1 MLTLDEMCTTGVLR
15 LGPGDY
21 LLFKNKDFGRSHFD
35 DRLVLER
42 DVFGVEGITTWAGE
56 DPDVDE
62 FSGFSIGANRHGLLC
77 CDSNVRTVR
86 DHDNYDRLVEIA
98 LREGTDVPSAIQA
111 VRQAVSD
118 RPFLWANLVMID
130 DNQTAA
136 VEVRS
141 SQIEVVLGPDRL
153 GRSNHHVVLGATPSD
168 DDVVTTALRLRSVMR
183 RVEAATTVEDILD
196 LQMSHDD
203 GSTGICNH
211 LGYNTV
217 YTYVIRRTGDRT
229 SLYVR
234 QGQPCQ
240 AGDPIVLEIPLGDRF
255 APEAATKLR
264 EAYPSARVVA
274 PADDAKA
281 L

>member
-1 MLTLDEMCTTGVLR
+1 MCTTGVLR
-15 LGPGDY
+15 LGPDDY

-35 DRLVLER
+35 DRLVLDR
-42 DVFGVEGITTWAGE
+42 DVFGVEGITTWAGD

-62 FSGFSIGANRHGLLC
+62 FSGFSIGANRNGLLC
-77 CDSNVRTVR
+77 CDSNVRTLP

-98 LREGTDVPSAIQA
+98 LREGTDVPSAVEA
-111 VRQAVSD
+111 VRRAVAD

-130 DNQTAA
+130 STQTAA

-141 SQIEVVLGPDRL
+141 SQIEVVLGTDRL

-168 DDVVTTALRLRSVMR
+168 DDVITTALRLESVLR
-183 RVEAATTVEDILD
+183 RVKTATTLEDILE
-196 LQMSHDD
+196 LQTSHDD

-211 LGYNTV
+211 LGYSTV
-217 YTYVIRRTGDRT
+217 YTYVIRRNEDRT

-240 AGDPIVLEIPLGDRF
+240 VGEPLLLELPLGERF
-255 APEAATKLR
+255 APEAVRNLR
-264 EAYPSARVVA
+264 EAYPSARA
-274 PADDAKA
+274 LAD
-281 L
+281 LSGGFQH

>member
-1 MLTLDEMCTTGVLR
+1 MCTTGVLR

-35 DRLVLER
+35 DRLVIDR
-42 DVFGVEGITTWAGE
+42 DVFGVEGITTWAGD

-77 CDSNVRTVR
+77 CDSNVRTVP

-98 LREGTDVPSAIQA
+98 LREGTDVPSAVEA
-111 VRQAVSD
+111 VRRAVTD

-130 DNQTAA
+130 EHQTAA

-141 SQIEVVLGPDRL
+141 SQIQVSSGTDRL

-168 DDVVTTALRLRSVMR
+168 DDLVTTALRLKSVER
-183 RVEAATTVEDILD
+183 RLEAAATVEDILD
-196 LQMSHDD
+196 LQTSHDD
-203 GSTGICNH
+203 GLTGICNH
-211 LGYNTV
+211 LGYSTV
-217 YTYVIRRTGDRT
+217 YSYMIRRTRGST
-229 SLYVR
+229 SIYVR

-240 AGDPIVLEIPLGDRF
+240 AGDPLFLELPLGERF
-255 APEAATKLR
+255 TPEAVRSLR
-264 EAYPSARVVA
+264 DAYPSARASA
-274 PADDAKA
+274 PVPG
-281 L
+281 

>member
-1 MLTLDEMCTTGVLR
+1 MCTTGVLR

-35 DRLVLER
+35 DRLVLDR
-42 DVFGVEGITTWAGE
+42 DVFGVEGITTWAGD
-56 DPDVDE
+56 DPEVDE

-77 CDSNVRTVR
+77 CDSNVRTLP

-98 LREGTDVPSAIQA
+98 LREGTDVPSAVEA
-111 VRQAVSD
+111 VRRAVSD
-118 RPFLWANLVMID
+118 RPFLWGNLVMID
-130 DNQTAA
+130 DEQTAA

-141 SQIEVVLGPDRL
+141 SQIEVLIGPDRL

-168 DDVVTTALRLRSVMR
+168 DDVVTTALRLRSVLR

-196 LQMSHDD
+196 LQTSHDD

-211 LGYNTV
+211 VGYNTV

-240 AGDPIVLEIPLGDRF
+240 ADDPLGLEIPLGDRF
-255 APEAATKLR
+255 TPDAVRNLR
-264 EAYPSARVVA
+264 EAYPSARA
-274 PADDAKA
+274 LAGLSGRATTGPA
-281 L
+281 

>member
-1 MLTLDEMCTTGVLR
+1 MCTTGVLR

-35 DRLVLER
+35 DRLVLDR
-42 DVFGVEGITTWAGE
+42 DVFGVEGITTWAGD
-56 DPDVDE
+56 DPEVDE

-77 CDSNVRTVR
+77 CDSNVRTLP

-98 LREGTDVPSAIQA
+98 LREGTDVPSAVEA
-111 VRQAVSD
+111 VRRAVSD
-118 RPFLWANLVMID
+118 RPFLWGNLVMID

-141 SQIEVVLGPDRL
+141 SQIEVLIGPDRL

-168 DDVVTTALRLRSVMR
+168 DDVVTTALRLKSVLR
-183 RVEAATTVEDILD
+183 RVEAAATVEDILD
-196 LQMSHDD
+196 LQTSHDD

-217 YTYVIRRTGDRT
+217 YTYVIRRTGDLT

-240 AGDPIVLEIPLGDRF
+240 AGDPLVLEVPLGELFTPDAVRI
-255 APEAATKLR
+255 LR
-264 EAYPSARVVA
+264 EGYPSTRALADLSGRAA
-274 PADDAKA
+274 PGLA
-281 L
+281 

>member
-1 MLTLDEMCTTGVLR
+1 MCTTGVLR

-42 DVFGVEGITTWAGE
+42 DVFGVEGITTWAGD

-77 CDSNVRTVR
+77 CDSNVRTVP

-111 VRQAVSD
+111 VRQAVID

-141 SQIEVVLGPDRL
+141 SQIEVLFGPDRL

-168 DDVVTTALRLRSVMR
+168 DDVLTTALRLESVLR

-196 LQMSHDD
+196 LQTSHDD

-211 LGYNTV
+211 FGYNTV

-234 QGQPCQ
+234 QGQPCRV
-240 AGDPIVLEIPLGDRF
+240 GDPLVLDIPLGDRF
-255 APEAATKLR
+255 APQAARNLR
-264 EAYPSARVVA
+264 EAYPSARA
-274 PADDAKA
+274 FADASGEMITGPA
-281 L
+281 

>member
-1 MLTLDEMCTTGVLR
+1 MCTTGVLR
-15 LGPGDY
+15 LGSGDY
-21 LLFKNKDFGRSHFD
+21 LLFKNKDFGRNHFD

-42 DVFGVEGITTWAGE
+42 DVFGAEGITTWAGD

-77 CDSNVRTVR
+77 CDSNVRTVP

-141 SQIEVVLGPDRL
+141 SQIEVLLGPDRL

-168 DDVVTTALRLRSVMR
+168 DDVVTTALRLKSVLR

-196 LQMSHDD
+196 LQTSHDD

-217 YTYVIRRTGDRT
+217 YAYVLRRTGDRT

-240 AGDPIVLEIPLGDRF
+240 VGDPLVLEIPLGDGF
-255 APEAATKLR
+255 APEAARKLR
-264 EAYPSARVVA
+264 EAYPSDRAFVGA
-274 PADDAKA
+274 SGGAITGLA
-281 L
+281 